1 MGKKEIRDFE
11 GRLPAYEVVDQGK
24 YLMTTARRS
33 ALVFPQG
40 TTVYDTGEGAL
51 YIGDGAT
58 AGGSTGGGGGGY
70 TGITNPE
77 SGVLVSGA
85 DFATIQGGGAGAFIT
100 NEVLEESFTLGFKY
114 SRLGFGGSFPA
125 YSGGN
130 AYVPYTAFEED
141 GTTLDAGHGVR
152 GTVESRVTAVTAQ
165 FDLMAGDAD
174 VFYRIND
181 DTTVLLG
188 TVTSATTYNTFSDL
202 DIPVPAGSQVRF
214 LFNSASSGSFTEPT
228 ITAFIRQPLVP

>member
-1 MGKKEIRDFE
+1 MGRQAIRDFE
-11 GRLPAYEVVDQGK
+11 GKLPAYEVIDQGK

-33 ALVFPQG
+33 ALVLPQG
-40 TTVYDTGEGAL
+40 ATVYDTGEGAL

-70 TGITNPE
+70 TGISNPE
-77 SGVLVSGA
+77 SGVLVSS
-85 DFATIQGGGAGAFIT
+85 ATLAAVQGGGDGALIT
-100 NEVLEESFTLGFKY
+100 NEVLEESFVLGFKY
-114 SRLGFGGSFPA
+114 SRLGFGGSFPT

-130 AYVPYTAFEED
+130 AYIPYTAFDED
-141 GTTLDAGHGVR
+141 GATLDAGHGVR
-152 GTVESRVTAVTAQ
+152 GTVGSRITAVTAQ

-174 VFYRIND
+174 IYYRINED
-181 DTTVLLG
+181 AAVLLG
-188 TVTSATTYNTFSDL
+188 TVTSGVTYNTFADL
-202 DIPVPAGSQVRF
+202 SIPIPAGSQVRF